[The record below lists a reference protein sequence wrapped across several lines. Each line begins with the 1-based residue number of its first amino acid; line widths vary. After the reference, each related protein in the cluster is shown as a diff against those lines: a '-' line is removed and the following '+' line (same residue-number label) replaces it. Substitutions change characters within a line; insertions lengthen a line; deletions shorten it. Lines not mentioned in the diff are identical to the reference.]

1 MKSLKR
7 ILSVFL
13 IANMLIT
20 SAPLTGF
27 DGLFAP
33 KAEAASMKD
42 TISSMSVGDTITYG
56 SYPQTDVTSSMG
68 SVLTAAAPS
77 TDSWNSYNYYIDG
90 AQSDYM
96 KYYDLS
102 YNGNRY
108 RGVYFTQYRPYCFGL
123 SSSST
128 NTYQDDNGY
137 TTSKIYWF
145 RYESLTWR
153 ILDPKT
159 GYVICENIIDSQAF
173 NDEYYTNGST
183 DAYGYTAYYS
193 DKTCT
198 HLANNWEYSTIR
210 KWLNETFYTTAFSSG
225 ERSQIPCT
233 KHTTPAYFTSFSAYD
248 VGETGDYV
256 FLPTYQDMIYT
267 SYGFSSDRSSSD
279 INRRAHSSDYAK
291 SQGAD
296 KNSSYQTAKGEDTSH
311 YRLRSA
317 GCDSYYATGVGC
329 NGGVSM
335 YWSTYDIES
344 GIRPALCFNPS
355 SIGNYAGSSK
365 YNNDVTINVYS
376 TDSYDGLNKLPVINI
391 GTELKNFTVTTSS
404 GSQTVTDASSVKIDI
419 AEAKRGDVKISKNY
433 YQDYIIPSE
442 VFENVFNDRFYA
454 SLSVE
459 MSRLPST
466 ETGYISTAFAKEDG
480 EYSSY
485 TDTVTSSIKVT
496 KGNKYK
502 VILKGAGLGSNVKYY
517 LSQNGV
523 HKIESTTGVFEGDL
537 FSQFIPYNDIY
548 AYAVSSK
555 GTTPL
560 IKLKMEVVPA
570 VQNKELDDFLKSNS
584 TNILGDAPTSLTG
597 QTGNLFF
604 DGAEFDLSAFK
615 IPLSVGIDGNT
626 VKVAIGIDGA
636 LSYSHET
643 KDSSTTGT
651 KWKKDGEWSN
661 FVKDYKEYFEKDH
674 NWETKKEKA
683 KEANNKAK
691 ELTEKYGKNTSVKS
705 KSKDFSLD
713 VVGYGIWE
721 IVWNGDQ
728 MNLVF
733 KEGSAAVTGS
743 LSYEYCQNGFVGPC
757 PGYMYFGFG
766 ASLTASAKNSRSV
779 ADSSVPMQWEFSI
792 SLEPEVTAGAGVGW
806 KNWASLGLY
815 GKASAPIYLRP
826 ALINKTGNFKIDVK
840 GEIGVEATALFV
852 FKTKKPLLDGTLN
865 VIDKTWTN
873 TKSLK
878 APAMYA
884 PYSFTSEA
892 KTEAPKMVEEVESTD
907 RSYASETSQW
917 LGIKSVLNSKAYS
930 KAKAL
935 NLSGMK
941 FTTLQEN
948 VFYAPQT
955 QVALVGDKVLMTF
968 VEDDTTRTANNR
980 MRLMYTL
987 YDPATDSWS
996 QPKPVSDNGRNDS
1009 YPYLVSN
1016 GNNTYI
1022 TWIKSN
1028 TLYPDDLSNTVD
1040 VFKACEVYLAQFDA
1054 ETEDFT
1060 NVTRVTDDTV
1070 YDYSPS
1076 VAIDSSGNPVVYYAS
1091 CTDNDTFGKNNTI
1104 TKYTGTKTVLASGKY
1119 YILSMTANSDA
1130 TELTYVMDKNGDTSD
1145 STGVNAYTIKSAETT
1160 EINHE
1165 TAIADV
1171 FYANLNGEEKL
1182 FFSDRTNIYYLDSN
1196 GEETAVLNSC
1206 TGISSAVCHIE
1217 NDDGLTFIFTKK
1229 DGEVSELFSVS
1240 QTDNGWTEPVQISNE
1255 EKLIENIAVA
1265 SNGNIL
1271 YGCITTKEN
1280 EKTDLVGFSFN
1291 DFTDVSLGDISIS
1304 ELGTNAG
1311 EDNKFTVSV
1320 FNNGTNKI
1328 DSLDFT
1334 VSDTLGTNSE
1344 QTVEV
1349 NIEPGEMKIVE
1360 LIYPA
1365 PENYSTTTLT
1375 VSADVLLDKNTD
1387 DNTVTNTIGLP
1398 DVGLEEPIVEENADY
1413 YFITTYAENVS
1424 DIPAK
1429 NVSVSVKADENN
1441 LIEPIQYDEIALL
1454 QKEEISLILPK
1465 SCVTYDEDGFAR
1477 VTISAVCG
1485 EDSDEVIAVLTDNSK
1500 NANGECS
1507 HIETELKETPAT
1519 CKNEGKAETVCVS
1532 CGEVLGVVATLEK
1545 TEHTVVTDKAV
1556 AATCTKSGKT
1566 EGKHCSVCGT
1576 VIEAQT
1582 SIPKLDHDYNSVVT
1596 PPTCTNEGYTTY
1608 TCSRCKDSYTDSNIS
1623 SHGHT
1628 SDEGTVTKPATCTT
1642 TGTKTYKCTVCG
1654 ENIKT
1659 EDIPAT
1665 GHQYVDTVTA
1675 PTCTAEGYTTH
1686 TCSVCGDTYTDTVAK
1701 ASGHK
1706 SATAVKEN
1714 IKAASCTATG
1724 SYDSVVYCSVCKA
1737 EISRSKKTVAKTA
1750 HKYIATV
1757 IKPTCTTNGYTAH
1770 KCSVCGNTYTDTVV
1784 KATGHKN
1791 KTKTIPAT
1799 TSADGKIV
1807 TTCTVCK
1814 KTLKTTPIYKASSI
1828 MLSGTS
1834 YIYNGKVQ
1842 KPTLIVKDSKGNTIS
1857 SKYYTATWS
1866 NSSSKYVGTYTIT
1879 LKLKGNY
1886 SCSQSLTYK
1895 IVPQQVTGFKVSA
1908 KTTSLTLAWGK
1919 VTGAKY
1925 YKIEKYNASTKKWE
1939 TISTTTAN
1947 SLTVSK
1953 LKAGTKYYFRV
1964 TALDSTR
1971 KLAGKVS
1978 ATLKTYTLC
1987 TAPTI
1992 KLAST
1997 KSKTATVTITKVTG
2011 ASKYVIYK
2019 STDGKKWTKVTTT
2032 TSTSYNLTKLTGG
2045 KRIYVKVQA
2054 VNAAGKASAYS
2065 SAKYVTVKK

>member
-1 MKSLKR
+1 MFRNFNYLLYKGELIVKNCKTYYKVPNYDYVYRGTFSYRLFLFTDRSFRFVNFFGKEYLQSEWLVINLQRNYFEKRRHEKMKRKTVLKR
-7 ILSVFL
+7 TLACCLAVIL
-13 IANMLIT
+13 M
-20 SAPLTGF
+20 LTGVPLASF
-27 DGLFAP
+27 SGIDPANFKDFFGF
-33 KAEAASMKD
+33 EASAATWENLTYKVSN
-42 TISSMSVGDTITYG
+42 GEATITG
-56 SYPQTDVTSSMG
+56 CDNSISGDIVIPNTLGGYPVTS
-68 SVLTAAAPS
+68 
-77 TDSWNSYNYYIDG
+77 I
-90 AQSDYM
+90 
-96 KYYDLS
+96 
-102 YNGNRY
+102 
-108 RGVYFTQYRPYCFGL
+108 
-123 SSSST
+123 
-128 NTYQDDNGY
+128 
-137 TTSKIYWF
+137 
-145 RYESLTWR
+145 
-153 ILDPKT
+153 
-159 GYVICENIIDSQAF
+159 
-173 NDEYYTNGST
+173 
-183 DAYGYTAYYS
+183 
-193 DKTCT
+193 
-198 HLANNWEYSTIR
+198 
-210 KWLNETFYTTAFSSG
+210 
-225 ERSQIPCT
+225 
-233 KHTTPAYFTSFSAYD
+233 
-248 VGETGDYV
+248 GDYA
-256 FLPTYQDMIYT
+256 FHGSDLT
-267 SYGFSSDRSSSD
+267 S
-279 INRRAHSSDYAK
+279 I
-291 SQGAD
+291 
-296 KNSSYQTAKGEDTSH
+296 TIP
-311 YRLRSA
+311 
-317 GCDSYYATGVGC
+317 DSVT
-329 NGGVSM
+329 
-335 YWSTYDIES
+335 
-344 GIRPALCFNPS
+344 
-355 SIGNYAGSSK
+355 SIGNYAFEYCTGLTSITIPDSVTSIGDRAFGHCTGLTSITIPDSVTIIGFCAFEYCTGLTSITIPNSVTIIGGGAFYDTAY
-365 YNNDVTINVYS
+365 YNNNSNWEDGVLYIGSNLIEAKNSISGAYDVKDGTKTIADHAFYGSTGLTSITIPDSVTSIGGYAFEHCTGLTSVTIPDSVTSIGYLAFSDCTDLTKITVSSGNTVYHSTDNCLIRTKTKTLICGFKNSIIPSDGSVTSIGGYAFSSCTGLTSVTIPDSVTSISAGAFYDCTGLTSIKIPNSVTSIDSFVFYGCTGLKSITIPDSVTSIGDSAFSGCTGLTSITIPNSVTSIGDHAFYGCTGLTSITIPDSVKSIGDWAFRYCTGLKTVYYAGTKEQWESIDIGIWNDHLKYANIIFNSSGSGKYDGEVTINVYS
-376 TDSYDGLNKLPVINI
+376 NDSYDGLNKLPSVNI
-391 GTELKNFTVTTSS
+391 GTKLQNFTVTTSS

-442 VFENVFNDRFYA
+442 VFENIFNDSFYA

-459 MSRLPST
+459 MSHLPST
-466 ETGYISTAFAKEDG
+466 KTGYISTAFAKEDG
-480 EYSSY
+480 EEYSSY
-485 TDTVTSSIKVT
+485 TDTVASSIKVT

-523 HKIESTTGVFEGDL
+523 HKMESITGVFEGDL
-537 FSQFIPYNDIY
+537 FSQFIPHNDIY

-560 IKLKMEVVPA
+560 IKLNMEVVPA
-570 VQNKELDDFLKSNS
+570 VQNKKLDDFLKSNS

-597 QTGNLFF
+597 QTGNLFLE
-604 DGAEFDLSAFK
+604 GAEFDLSAFK
-615 IPLSVGIDGNT
+615 IPLSIGIEGNT

-674 NWETKKEKA
+674 SWATKKEKA

-691 ELTEKYGKNTSVKS
+691 ELTKKYGKKTSVKS

-743 LSYEYCQNGFVGPC
+743 LSYEYCQNGFVGAC

-792 SLEPEVTAGAGVGW
+792 TLEPEVTAGAGVGW

-826 ALINKTGNFKIDVK
+826 ALINRTGNFKIDVK

-865 VIDKTWTN
+865 VINKTWTK

-878 APAMYA
+878 APAMNA
-884 PYSFTSEA
+884 PYNFTSEA
-892 KTEAPKMVEEVESTD
+892 KTEAPKMAKEVESTD
-907 RSYASETSQW
+907 RSYAFETSRW
-917 LGIKSVLNSKAYS
+917 LGTKSVLNSKAYS

-941 FTTLQEN
+941 FTTLQES

-1130 TELTYVMDKNGDTSD
+1130 TELTYVMDKNGDTID

-1165 TAIADV
+1165 TAISDV

-1196 GEETAVLNSC
+1196 GEETAVLNSS
-1206 TGISSAVCHIE
+1206 TGISSAVYHIE
-1217 NDDGLTFIFTKK
+1217 TDDGLTFIFTKK

-1265 SNGNIL
+1265 SNGNKL

-1280 EKTDLVGFSFN
+1280 EQTDLVGFSFN
-1291 DFTDVSLGDISIS
+1291 NFTDISLGDISIS

-1311 EDNKFTVSV
+1311 ENNKFTVSV

-1328 DSLDFT
+1328 GSLDFT

-1375 VSADVLLDKNTD
+1375 VSADVLLDNNTE
-1387 DNTVTNTIGLP
+1387 DNTVTKEIGLP
-1398 DVGLEEPIVEENADY
+1398 ELRLEQPVVEENADHY
-1413 YFITTYAENVS
+1413 IITTYAENVS

-1429 NVSVSVKADENN
+1429 NVSVSVKEDENN
-1441 LIEPIQYDEIALL
+1441 LIESIQYDELGLL

-1485 EDSDEVIAVLTDNSK
+1485 EDSAEVIAVLTDNSK

-1507 HIETELKETPAT
+1507 HIETELKETAAT
-1519 CKNEGKAETVCVS
+1519 CETEGKMESVCVS
-1532 CGEVLGVVATLEK
+1532 CGEVLGTVAVLEK
-1545 TEHTVVTDKAV
+1545 SEHIIVIDASV
-1556 AATCTKSGKT
+1556 ASTCITAGKT
-1566 EGKHCSVCGT
+1566 EGQHCSVCGKALVEQEEIPALSHDL
-1576 VIEAQT
+1576 VIDVEA
-1582 SIPKLDHDYNSVVT
+1582 K
-1596 PPTCTNEGYTTY
+1596 E
-1608 TCSRCKDSYTDSNIS
+1608 
-1623 SHGHT
+1623 
-1628 SDEGTVTKPATCTT
+1628 ATCTQSGT
-1642 TGTKTYKCTVCG
+1642 TEGVHCTRCDYKVEAVELKPLGHSDEDNDGNCDRCG
-1654 ENIKT
+1654 ERIGN
-1659 EDIPAT
+1659 PAPSDPS
-1665 GHQYVDTVTA
+1665 QN
-1675 PTCTAEGYTTH
+1675 
-1686 TCSVCGDTYTDTVAK
+1686 CSCACHKKGIANFFFKIILFFQKIFKKNRVC
-1701 ASGHK
+1701 
-1706 SATAVKEN
+1706 N
-1714 IKAASCTATG
+1714 
-1724 SYDSVVYCSVCKA
+1724 
-1737 EISRSKKTVAKTA
+1737 
-1750 HKYIATV
+1750 
-1757 IKPTCTTNGYTAH
+1757 
-1770 KCSVCGNTYTDTVV
+1770 CGVWHY
-1784 KATGHKN
+1784 
-1791 KTKTIPAT
+1791 
-1799 TSADGKIV
+1799 
-1807 TTCTVCK
+1807 
-1814 KTLKTTPIYKASSI
+1814 
-1828 MLSGTS
+1828 
-1834 YIYNGKVQ
+1834 
-1842 KPTLIVKDSKGNTIS
+1842 
-1857 SKYYTATWS
+1857 
-1866 NSSSKYVGTYTIT
+1866 
-1879 LKLKGNY
+1879 
-1886 SCSQSLTYK
+1886 
-1895 IVPQQVTGFKVSA
+1895 
-1908 KTTSLTLAWGK
+1908 
-1919 VTGAKY
+1919 
-1925 YKIEKYNASTKKWE
+1925 
-1939 TISTTTAN
+1939 
-1947 SLTVSK
+1947 
-1953 LKAGTKYYFRV
+1953 
-1964 TALDSTR
+1964 
-1971 KLAGKVS
+1971 
-1978 ATLKTYTLC
+1978 
-1987 TAPTI
+1987 
-1992 KLAST
+1992 
-1997 KSKTATVTITKVTG
+1997 
-2011 ASKYVIYK
+2011 
-2019 STDGKKWTKVTTT
+2019 
-2032 TSTSYNLTKLTGG
+2032 
-2045 KRIYVKVQA
+2045 
-2054 VNAAGKASAYS
+2054 
-2065 SAKYVTVKK
+2065 